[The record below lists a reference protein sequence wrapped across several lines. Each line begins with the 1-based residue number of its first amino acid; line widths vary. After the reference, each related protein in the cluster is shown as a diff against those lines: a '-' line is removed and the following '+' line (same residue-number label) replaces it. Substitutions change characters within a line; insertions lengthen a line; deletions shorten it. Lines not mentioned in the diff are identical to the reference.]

1 MMIWS
6 WYNVDKSQLT
16 VLQTSHNLQY
26 YRQSNKKSHNDNIVV
41 SSHLPNQLI
50 VYEVEPVKEEKIGLK
65 LKMQNNY
72 HT

>member
-1 MMIWS
+1 M
-6 WYNVDKSQLT
+6 L
-16 VLQTSHNLQY
+16 TSHSWQF
-26 YRQSNKKSHNDNIVV
+26 YRQVTIYSITDRVIKSHNDNIVV